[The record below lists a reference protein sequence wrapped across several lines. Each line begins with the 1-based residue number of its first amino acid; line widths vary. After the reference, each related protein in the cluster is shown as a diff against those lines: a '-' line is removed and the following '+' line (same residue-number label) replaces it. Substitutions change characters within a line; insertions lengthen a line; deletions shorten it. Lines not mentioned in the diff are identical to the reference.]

1 MGPAIPNPQKP
12 PTQLPKITQLPPN
25 CRRSLTFL
33 STAEDHS
40 PCTQITQF
48 PSGVSNYP
56 FNCFYPTAPTAHPI
70 AQLLIQLPNCSQ
82 LPTHMLTVH
91 SAANSTTVQTAIT
104 PTLPYST
111 PALDSHTQLPHSTPT
126 LNSHTQPHSTPT
138 LNSHTHLSTPTL
150 NSHTQLP
157 HSTPTLNSHS
167 TTPLLHSLTNQL
179 FTKTRACHFT
189 NHGA

>member
-126 LNSHTQPHSTPT
+126 LNSHTQ
-138 LNSHTHLSTPTL
+138 
-150 NSHTQLP
+150 LP